1 MPIKVTELHHH
12 AVAAGASGEKLAA
25 TRAFYSE
32 MLGLRDDVERPDFGI
47 DGNWYHVGPQ
57 GRAQV
62 HIIAV
67 DVQVPGGP
75 DAPANPLETH
85 LALAVEDL
93 AEAQRELEQR
103 GVPFVLLPAARGVG
117 TDQIFLRDPMGH
129 MIELH
134 EDGTCRCNEQNLPK
148 P

>member
-1 MPIKVTELHHH
+1 MTIKVTELHHH
-12 AVAAGASGEKLAA
+12 AVAAGASEEKLAA
-25 TRAFYSE
+25 TRAFYTE
-32 MLGLRDDVERPDFGI
+32 LLDLRDDTGRPDFGI
-47 DGNWYHVGPQ
+47 DGNWYHVGAE

-67 DVQVPGGP
+67 DVQPPGGP
-75 DAPANPLETH
+75 DAPPNALETH

-93 AEAQRELEQR
+93 DEAQRELEER

-134 EDGTCRCNEQNLPK
+134 EAGTCRCNEQALPAR
-148 P
+148 